1 MLIKI
6 SWSTLRNKQFIRSW
20 LYFSFSVFFLTLSSI
35 LASFI
40 IDYDTFQRLTREH
53 PIAKIEFKSL
63 GEHHYQ
69 AILSESNTQ
78 PIFLEL
84 HGDQWQLDTRIIKW
98 NGVAAWSGL
107 KPMYRLERI
116 SGRYQDIEQEINA
129 TRSVYSLER
138 GVSPSLW
145 NFLIEFQE
153 FVPWLDAYYGNAT
166 YLPMS
171 NGAKFDITI
180 SATGLIAKPENSIAR
195 QSTKNWRVTD
205 KKHPE

>member
-1 MLIKI
+1 M
-6 SWSTLRNKQFIRSW
+6 
-20 LYFSFSVFFLTLSSI
+20 
-35 LASFI
+35 
-40 IDYDTFQRLTREH
+40 
-53 PIAKIEFKSL
+53 AKIEFQSL
-63 GEHHYQ
+63 GKHHYQ
-69 AILSESNTQ
+69 AILSEKNTQ
-78 PIFLEL
+78 PVFLEL

-138 GVSPSLW
+138 GISPSLW

-153 FVPWLDAYYGNAT
+153 FAPWLDAYYGSAT

-171 NGAKFDITI
+171 DGAKFDISI

-195 QSTKNWRVTD
+195 QSTQNWRITNT
-205 KKHPE
+205 KHPK